1 MRGCRTLDLLPHS
14 ASGIRRVSLLA
25 LRPPLLLCRTRQHA
39 VGNIAGVNRDLC
51 QRVVLFAGLALVY
64 ALFIW
69 MFLSVAEADALGNA
83 IVRAGRPALGERI
96 LVFAADWRHGLNGHS
111 PLFMPGF
118 FALTLAVWYWSGRQ
132 SVVQL
137 LCAGALALAVG
148 YTLASLAAP
157 LGRAAAGAALSK
169 EFHFTIPPGVRP
181 AWDAVPVSA
190 FTAICWTVLVVAIR
204 RALTTG
210 AGRPLALVVC
220 LYALLGF
227 ARDWWSVDHF
237 RKGDDVARWEARIAQ
252 GDAVA
257 IGSVLAMA
265 SLALLFARTTR
276 NERP

>member
-1 MRGCRTLDLLPHS
+1 MTEAKTER
-14 ASGIRRVSLLA
+14 
-25 LRPPLLLCRTRQHA
+25 A
-39 VGNIAGVNRDLC
+39 VF
-51 QRVVLFAGLALVY
+51 FAGLALAY

-83 IVRAGRPALGERI
+83 MIRAGRPALGERI

-132 SVVQL
+132 SLVQL
-137 LCAGALALAVG
+137 LIGGALALAVG
-148 YTLASLAAP
+148 FVLASLAAP
-157 LGRAAAGAALSK
+157 LGRAAAGAALS
-169 EFHFTIPPGVRP
+169 EELHFGIPPGVRP
-181 AWDAVPVSA
+181 AWDAVPISA

-210 AGRPLALVVC
+210 ALRPLALVVC
-220 LYALLGF
+220 LYAVLGF

-237 RKGDDVARWEARIAQ
+237 RKGDDVARWEARIAR

-257 IGSVLAMA
+257 IGSVLAIA
-265 SLALLFARTTR
+265 SLGLLFVRTTR
-276 NERP
+276 NERR